1 MFEIAEYIGTV
12 AFVISGFFVGVR
24 AKLDFLG
31 VLISVFL
38 TAFGGGI
45 IRDIIVDRTPYT
57 FTHLMPGLI
66 VISLMVLLI
75 FFKFHKRES
84 IENRAFFIIS
94 DSIGL
99 VSFSITGA
107 IIALESGVNLT
118 GVLALAFVT
127 AVGGGITR
135 DVIINEVPFVFKT
148 GFYGT
153 VALLVGLLMY
163 LLSIFEWLNLYT
175 TSFIFVLAV
184 LIRIIAYYRRW
195 SIPLV

>member
-1 MFEIAEYIGTV
+1 
-12 AFVISGFFVGVR
+12 
-24 AKLDFLG
+24 
-31 VLISVFL
+31 
-38 TAFGGGI
+38 
-45 IRDIIVDRTPYT
+45 
-57 FTHLMPGLI
+57 
-66 VISLMVLLI
+66 MVLLI